1 MAARPPKKTD
11 PSSAQFTEMSI
22 PPVGALGTTGRYLV
36 LFREGTPDAAAKA
49 LHNSAGLR
57 VTRFGDMSA
66 AALDAPDGDGVMFD
80 EIGVAVVDSDPDQLR
95 QLGMAAA
102 DTTNDILAVEPERVM
117 YAIGAIPGAE
127 YFAGYRDGVN
137 ALVERAIGNRQ
148 PGAAMAAAG
157 FNPFDES
164 AATWGLQSTNT
175 LTSLSSGKGIRV
187 AVLDTGFDLT
197 HPDFAGRNV
206 TTRSFIAGEVAQD
219 GHGHGTHCIGTACGP
234 RVPGSLPRYGIAYEA
249 EIFAGKVLSNAG
261 SGADRGILA
270 GINWAI
276 AQKCVVISMSLGA
289 PTQPGEAF
297 SPVYEAVARRALQR
311 GSLIV
316 AAAGNESHRP
326 FLTSPV
332 GRPANCPSI
341 LAVAAIDPNLTVA
354 TFSCGQINGIG
365 GEVNIAAPGVAVR
378 SSWPQPVR
386 YNTISG
392 TSMATPHVA
401 GIAALHAQANP
412 NARGQALWNL
422 VTANV
427 SALSL
432 PASDVGTG
440 LALAP

>member
-1 MAARPPKKTD
+1 M
-11 PSSAQFTEMSI
+11 
-22 PPVGALGTTGRYLV
+22 
-36 LFREGTPDAAAKA
+36 
-49 LHNSAGLR
+49 
-57 VTRFGDMSA
+57 
-66 AALDAPDGDGVMFD
+66 
-80 EIGVAVVDSDPDQLR
+80 
-95 QLGMAAA
+95 
-102 DTTNDILAVEPERVM
+102 
-117 YAIGAIPGAE
+117 
-127 YFAGYRDGVN
+127 
-137 ALVERAIGNRQ
+137 
-148 PGAAMAAAG
+148 
-157 FNPFDES
+157 
-164 AATWGLQSTNT
+164 
-175 LTSLSSGKGIRV
+175 
-187 AVLDTGFDLT
+187 
-197 HPDFAGRNV
+197 
-206 TTRSFIAGEVAQD
+206 
-219 GHGHGTHCIGTACGP
+219 
-234 RVPGSLPRYGIAYEA
+234 PGSLPRYGIAYEA

-289 PTQPGEAF
+289 PTQPGKAF
-297 SPVYEAVARRALQR
+297 SPVYEAVARRALRR

-332 GRPANCPSI
+332 GRPANSPSI
-341 LAVAAIDPNLTVA
+341 VAVAAIDPNLTVA